1 MKDLGGDE
9 RFWAGLSNERTL
21 LRTLIDNL
29 PDSVYVKDA
38 ASRIMLSNVA
48 HLRMLGAASLDDAL
62 GKTDFAFFP
71 QELAARYYADEQ
83 AIFRSGQPLTNIV
96 ERTGLGDD
104 ERWVLTSKVPLRD
117 EQGTVIG
124 LVGISRDISERMRMD
139 QALSQSEARFRT
151 VFGHAGVGMAI
162 LDTSGFLL
170 ECNSALQQALGY
182 SPDELAGHDFF
193 AFTHAEDA
201 PAGRSLLG
209 ELHTGK
215 RVRGQILERRLRKD
229 GKVIWCS
236 LTCSAVQ
243 DPYGKPQFVV
253 AMIEDITAH
262 KESDDALQQ
271 RGERLRVLH
280 EIDRAILAARSA
292 AEIAQAAVGHIRQLI
307 ACLCACV
314 QVYDFEAGELVLLAV
329 DAEGGALLPGTDC
342 LPLDSYGLL
351 DAHQRGEIGV
361 LADLQTLE
369 HVTPTMQTL
378 MARGVRS
385 YTGIPLV
392 VGKQLAGA
400 LVLSRTQAGTLAPE
414 ELAFARQVADS
425 LSVALQNA
433 RLIEQLSSSRRQL
446 QGLSHRLVE
455 VQENERHT
463 IARELHDEAG
473 QALTSLL
480 LGLGSLERDH
490 ECTPELRER
499 LDDLRTMTNG
509 VMEALHRMAVDLRPA
524 SLDRLGLV
532 PALDQYVQSF
542 RAQHGL
548 SVHFAAVGAA
558 GRRLPPDVET
568 AFYRVTQE
576 ALTNVLRHA
585 GAGQVSVL
593 LQYHDA
599 QAVLII
605 EDDGKGFDVEE
616 AFGRGR
622 LGLLG
627 IRERAEML
635 GGLFTIE
642 SSPGNG
648 TTIYVA
654 VPLAEGDQE
663 PDAERAE

>member
-9 RFWAGLSNERTL
+9 RFWSGLSNEHTL

-29 PDSVYVKDA
+29 PDFIYVKDT
-38 ASRIMLSNVA
+38 ASQIVLSNAA
-48 HLRMLGAASLDDAL
+48 HLRLLGAASLDEAL

-71 QELAARYYADEQ
+71 QELAARYFADEQ
-83 AIFRSGQPLTNIV
+83 AILRSGRPLMNIV
-96 ERTGLGDD
+96 ERTALGDE

-117 EQGTVIG
+117 EQGVVIG
-124 LVGISRDISERMRMD
+124 LVGISRDITERTQME
-139 QALSQSEARFRT
+139 QALRQSEVRFRT
-151 VFGHAGVGMAI
+151 IFDHAGVGVAI
-162 LDTSGFLL
+162 LDTAGRLL
-170 ECNSALQQALGY
+170 ECNPALQRALGC
-182 SPDELAGHDFF
+182 SLDQLIGHDFF
-193 AFTHAEDA
+193 ECTHSDDA

-209 ELHTGK
+209 ELQTGK
-215 RVRGQILERRLRKD
+215 RSGGQILERRIRQD

-236 LTCSAVQ
+236 LTCSAVH
-243 DPYGKPQFVV
+243 DPYGKPQFIV
-253 AMIEDITAH
+253 AMVEDITAH
-262 KESDDALQQ
+262 KQSDDALRQ

-307 ACLCACV
+307 ACLGACV
-314 QVYDFEAGELVLLAV
+314 QVYDFDAGELEMLAV
-329 DAEGGALLPGTDC
+329 DAEGGSPLSGADR
-342 LPLDSYGLL
+342 LPLDSYQLL
-351 DAHQRGEIGV
+351 DAHRRGEIGV
-361 LADLQTLE
+361 LEDLQALE

-400 LVLSRTQAGTLAPE
+400 LVLSRAQTGALAAE
-414 ELAFARQVADS
+414 ELTIARQVADS
-425 LSVALQNA
+425 LAVALQNA

-455 VQENERHT
+455 VQENERRS

-490 ECTPELRER
+490 ECTPGLRER

-509 VMEALHRMAVDLRPA
+509 VMEALHRLAVNLRPA

-542 RAQHGL
+542 SEQHGL
-548 SVHFAAVGAA
+548 AVRFAAVGAE

-599 QAVLII
+599 QAVIII
-605 EDDGKGFDVEE
+605 EDDGRGFDVEA

-635 GGLFTIE
+635 GGLLTVE
-642 SSPGNG
+642 SSPGRG

-654 VPLAEGDQE
+654 VPLAEVEDDSVV
-663 PDAERAE
+663 DAG